1 MFNRL
6 YKPITKCNRL
16 YTRSCLIYEYV
27 YSRIDLWCMLRTGG
41 TIAPNSLADECVLYV
56 GESTSDSS
64 CRYLFIYYLLFNFWV
79 SEWFV
84 LIYIHI
90 FTDKCVLSI
99 CGWID
104 VKLFMLLLGYLIFIV
119 FFSLFIYSFIYL
131 RAIYMWVNRHQTLHV
146 AICLWNIHFCFV
158 FVFIYIFVRYLYVG
172 ESTSNSSC
180 CYSFF

>member
-1 MFNRL
+1 MFNIWIRVFT
-6 YKPITKCNRL
+6 YWFMMYVKDWRHNSAK
-16 YTRSCLIYEYV
+16 LIGRRV
-27 YSRIDLWCMLRTGG
+27 RAVCGWIDVWLFM
-41 TIAPNSLADECVLYV
+41 S
-56 GESTSDSS
+56 
-64 CRYLFIYYLLFNFWV
+64 LFIYLYLLFNFWV
-79 SEWFV
+79 SEWLV
-84 LIYIHI
+84 YIYIHI

-119 FFSLFIYSFIYL
+119 FFSLFIYSFIHL
-131 RAIYMWVNRHQTLHV
+131 CAIYMWVNRRQTLHV